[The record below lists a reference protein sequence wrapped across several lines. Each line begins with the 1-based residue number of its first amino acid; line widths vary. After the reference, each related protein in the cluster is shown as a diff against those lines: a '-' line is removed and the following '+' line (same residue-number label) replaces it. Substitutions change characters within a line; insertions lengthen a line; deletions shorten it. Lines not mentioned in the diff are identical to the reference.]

1 MVTADLGNDSA
12 LVVWDS
18 ETGTPVKTVFNPN
31 PGGVRAVAISED
43 SEYIATLGDMLPDEK
58 HQTVYIWKRDSESS
72 DPIAA
77 LEEKFT
83 PKGEILDFEFI
94 VFKREDPHKLA
105 MNGKKAVY
113 FLSWDE
119 SQREIDY
126 YRAKHKGNTGN
137 YTMTTFVN
145 DGAITATD
153 EGKIVV
159 WGKSVFAQD
168 VARPDKLSAI
178 KVVQVGPEAK
188 KGKEGAVE
196 TNPALLVSVLI
207 VQDEWIVAGFGDGSV
222 KFYDQGLKVKMWFEK
237 LKVSGEI
244 KSISFSLVIAK
255 DEYEKDNMLEPENAC
270 PNFIIADHS
279 GTVFPL
285 RSDMHYQL
293 EDKAPLK
300 SLLKGYSEAVV
311 CVATHPAEPILAIAT
326 YKGSVQYWNYETKE
340 EAQPEYNVVEKTH
353 SPWVMTYTPKNDT
366 NLCLM
371 VGCTDGGIKAIPQH
385 PQATQQIKDLKIKDQ
400 MLSNKR
406 FYPEQIIVTKDAR
419 CMATRDNDF
428 CVSLFR
434 FEAEDLPDKK
444 VWHFC
449 GKCRTHLLPI
459 TSIAF
464 TENPTGKIKWRLFSI
479 GEDMKLLEYDVMNS
493 TESEGL
499 KVKDE
504 FHIEQESIPSALL
517 EYPNSMIGPSEYLM
531 WFNSNYK
538 VKLWDTNQK
547 MCVKTAL
554 GPVYAREVV
563 KVKLMSFRD
572 QETNEDILYLAYA
585 TESKVIGL
593 IKLPLDGNPHKTMGL
608 IAHSGKIADI
618 CISYDNRYMF
628 TCGGKTFRYKKG
640 NVSGEGKC
648 LVNNYRRSNYW
659 ITR

>member
-1 MVTADLGNDSA
+1 LVTADLGNDSA

-18 ETGTPVKTVFNPN
+18 ESGTPVKTVFNPN
-31 PGGVRAVAISED
+31 PGGVRAVAMSDD
-43 SEYIATLGDMLPDEK
+43 SEYIATLGDMLPEDK
-58 HQTVYIWKRDSESS
+58 HQTVYIWKRESESNE
-72 DPIAA
+72 PVAA
-77 LEEKFT
+77 LQEKFT
-83 PKGEILDFEFI
+83 PKGEVLDFDFI

-113 FLSWDE
+113 FLSWNE
-119 SQREIDY
+119 NQREMDY
-126 YRAKHKGNTGN
+126 YRAKDKGHTGN
-137 YTMTTFVN
+137 YTMTAFVN
-145 DGAITATD
+145 DGAVTATD

-168 VARPDKLSAI
+168 VSRPDKLSAI

-207 VQDEWIVAGFGDGSV
+207 AQDEWIVAGFGDGSV

-237 LKVSGEI
+237 LKVTGEI
-244 KSISFSLVIAK
+244 KSISFSLVMSK
-255 DEYEKDNMLEPENAC
+255 DEYDKDNMLEPENSC
-270 PNFIIADHS
+270 PNFIIADNS
-279 GTVFPL
+279 GTVYPL
-285 RSDMHYQL
+285 RSDLHYQL
-293 EDKAPLK
+293 EDRAPLNPI
-300 SLLKGYSEAVV
+300 LKGHNEAVV
-311 CVATHPAEPILAIAT
+311 CIATHPAEPILAIAT
-326 YKGSVQYWNYETKE
+326 YKGSIQFWNYETKE
-340 EAQPEYNVVEKTH
+340 EAQSEYSVAEKTH

-366 NLCLM
+366 NLFLM

-385 PQATQQIKDLKIKDQ
+385 PQTKQQVTDLKIKDQ
-400 MLSNKR
+400 MLSGKR

-434 FEAEDLPDKK
+434 FEVDDSPDMK

-464 TENPTGKIKWRLFSI
+464 TENPSGKIKWRLFSI

-504 FHIEQESIPSALL
+504 FLIEQESIPSSLL
-517 EYPNSMIGPSEYLM
+517 EYPNHMVGSSEYLM

-547 MCVKTAL
+547 ICVKTAL

-563 KVKLMSFRD
+563 KVKLMSFKES
-572 QETNEDILYLAYA
+572 ETGEDIQYLAYA

-618 CISYDNRYMF
+618 CISHDNRYMF

-640 NVSGEGKC
+640 NTSVEGINC
-648 LVNNYRRSNYW
+648 L
-659 ITR
+659 